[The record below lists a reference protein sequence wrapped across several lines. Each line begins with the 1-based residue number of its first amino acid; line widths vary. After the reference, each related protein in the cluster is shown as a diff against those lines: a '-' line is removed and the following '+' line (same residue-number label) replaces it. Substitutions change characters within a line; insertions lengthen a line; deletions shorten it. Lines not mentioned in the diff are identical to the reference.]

1 MEKTIAPT
9 NASSKVAASE
19 PTQPMLTEG
28 PSAIPVEVLAD
39 ATVEPSK
46 ERTKIVSPTSL
57 STERT
62 RSVGSEDVPQPK
74 IGGEVAT
81 EFTLSEAILQQIV
94 AGDSVVPLLK
104 YLDTKRKKY
113 TVRKMSG
120 FYVELIG
127 NRTKL
132 KRAEVVKREWDS
144 ATTMTKERAAS
155 LTAEC
160 VAAKAALG
168 ERKNQ
173 LWEKEIECEVLQ
185 LNLAKESGR
194 CAELEK
200 THSGICISNENA

>member
-1 MEKTIAPT
+1 MVVTEASDNSMEKTIAPT

-94 AGDSVVPLLK
+94 AGVGG
-104 YLDTKRKKY
+104 
-113 TVRKMSG
+113 TV
-120 FYVELIG
+120 E
-127 NRTKL
+127 
-132 KRAEVVKREWDS
+132 
-144 ATTMTKERAAS
+144 
-155 LTAEC
+155 
-160 VAAKAALG
+160 
-168 ERKNQ
+168 
-173 LWEKEIECEVLQ
+173 
-185 LNLAKESGR
+185 NLAEEPGPPPP
-194 CAELEK
+194 E
-200 THSGICISNENA
+200 